1 MKRTRRS
8 VNIDTKHYFSA
19 NGSILL
25 PLALKWRLLY
35 MAVGLLALLVLPG
48 ITAHQASAYS
58 ITLEV
63 PSKLSLVLQPDGV
76 FRSQDSATPV
86 KITSDAFAGYTFTIK
101 SAAPDGSNALK
112 SGDYSIKSISAA
124 GNEETFGMNTWGFKW
139 SKKGG
144 SAGATYLPGP
154 TTGTVI
160 DATTE
165 ANAVANEYTFTLG
178 AKVDGNIAAGNY
190 TGSFALMV
198 TATPVPYTISY
209 DQNTT
214 DSVSGMPAQ
223 QTGRSENGQVILAA
237 NKPQRD
243 NYRFIGW
250 CDIRPKPQGD
260 SNIETCSE
268 GSFYKSGDS
277 FALKEKNE
285 QSTLYAVWAKPTQIM
300 QNWEGCAETE
310 LHQLVPL
317 IDIRDGQLYTV
328 TKYAD
333 DNCWITT
340 NLRIGSNEKT
350 TLLSSADTDMR
361 DGNSFTLPKG
371 ETGVGTA
378 NGETGWH
385 YAQLDTAHI
394 YIDDNNGGYYSWYA
408 ATVGEGGSTKESGNT
423 QQSVCPKGWRLPTHE
438 EISVLTHK
446 YNSQTSLKSPL
457 NFERFGHC
465 DEGGCPRHIG
475 VYGNWWTSTAYDRTY
490 SYILYTG
497 GFFLDAFLNQD
508 DGKGGGRSLRC
519 IARDEVKSMQAVDEW
534 GNSIEKGQAAK
545 VIDERDGNIY
555 TVSRLEDGKLWM
567 TRNLQLG
574 NPGSAMTLTPDDSDV
589 SQSYALPASST
600 SGFNAADSESFY
612 LVRYNDTEG
621 NNALTYDITKAFEYG
636 GYYTWCAAT
645 AGTCKD
651 VAIDKAQASDSIC
664 PKGWRLPTSE
674 EIGVL
679 TNQPTNKIAGNF
691 TVYAGYCDGT
701 GFPLDDSNYGYWWSS
716 SADDNEN
723 VYRLRANNSNFD
735 FASSAKNLGLSVR
748 CVAR

>member
-1 MKRTRRS
+1 MKVTQNYIRQIKR
-8 VNIDTKHYFSA
+8 HLSA

-25 PLALKWRLLY
+25 PLALKWRLVY
-35 MAVGLLALLVLPG
+35 MAVGLFTLLILPG

-63 PSKLSLVLQPDGV
+63 PTKLSLVLQPDGA
-76 FRSQDSATPV
+76 FRSQASESPV

-101 SAAPDGSNALK
+101 SAAADGGNALK
-112 SGDYSIKSISAA
+112 SGDYSIKSISAE

-139 SKKGG
+139 SKKDGG
-144 SAGATYLPGP
+144 ASASYLPGP

-160 DATTE
+160 DTTKE
-165 ANAVANEYTFTLG
+165 ANATANEYTFTLG

-190 TGSFALMV
+190 SGSFVLMV
-198 TATPVPYTISY
+198 TATPVPYTITY
-209 DQNTT
+209 NQNTT

-223 QTGRSENGQVILAA
+223 QTGQSENGQVILAA
-237 NKPQRD
+237 EQPQRD
-243 NYRFIGW
+243 DYRFIGW
-250 CDIRPKPQGD
+250 CDVKPKLQGD

-268 GSFYKSGDS
+268 GSFYKLGDS
-277 FALKEKNE
+277 FTLKEKNE
-285 QSTLYAVWAKPTQIM
+285 RITLYAVWAKPTQIM
-300 QNWEGCAETE
+300 QNWGGCAETE
-310 LHQLVPL
+310 SHQLVPL

-340 NLRIGSNEKT
+340 NLRIGSNEKM
-350 TLLSSADTDMR
+350 TLLSSADTDMK

-378 NGETGWH
+378 NGKTGWH

-394 YIDDNNGGYYSWYA
+394 YIDENNGGYYSWYA
-408 ATVGEGGSTKESGNT
+408 ATAGEGGSTKESGNA
-423 QQSVCPKGWRLPTHE
+423 QQSICPKGWRLPTHE

-446 YNSQTSLKSPL
+446 YDSQTSLKSPL

-534 GNSIEKGQAAK
+534 GSSIEKGQAVK
-545 VIDERDGNIY
+545 VVDERDGNIY

-567 TRNLQLG
+567 TRNLHLG
-574 NPGSAMTLTPDDSDV
+574 NPDSPMILTSDDSDV
-589 SQSYALPASST
+589 KQNYILNASSKE
-600 SGFNAADSESFY
+600 GFVTDDAESLY
-612 LVRYNDTEG
+612 VIRYSNQE
-621 NNALTYDITKAFEYG
+621 NNNSLTQNMTKVVEYG
-636 GYYTWCAAT
+636 GYYSWCAAT

-664 PKGWRLPTSE
+664 PKGWRLPTSTE
-674 EIGVL
+674 MSTLI
-679 TNQPTNKIAGNF
+679 NQSANKALGNF
-691 TVYAGYCDGT
+691 TVYAGQCDGT

-723 VYRLRANNSNFD
+723 VYRLRADNSKFD
-735 FASSAKNLGLSVR
+735 LVSSAKNLGLSVR